1 MSTFRQ
7 EPYLWLHI
15 AGLTVIPLWGLGIWL
30 GIAAGEPIA
39 SYRLEE
45 TVLVLVGVA
54 PWLWMQWRRPF
65 NPFSLLAVSLPPNVL
80 TADQRRWLTLL
91 KSRKTQI
98 FALFAVLP
106 MIWLLGECYKFAPL
120 ATGATPIPNHVLG
133 FGVAAIAF
141 LGANLFMQVS
151 LSMVGLLLLTSETR
165 FTATTP
171 YEVTAINADF
181 FRFGLQMR
189 QILPPVA
196 APTTRP
202 GLETV
207 AVPESESVITDT
219 VVLDSIEPTESTEA
233 IAPELASEAQDIEV
247 IEETIADAPQTAEES
262 ADSIVVLDAEVSDG
276 DGEAIEIVSEA
287 DIDIVKDVSGGAN
300 A

>member
-15 AGLTVIPLWGLGIWL
+15 AGLAAIPLWGLGVWL

-45 TVLVLVGVA
+45 TALVAIGVA

-80 TADQRRWLTLL
+80 TDDQRRWLTLL
-91 KSRKTQI
+91 KSRKTQVV
-98 FALFAVLP
+98 ALLAILP
-106 MIWLLGECYKFAPL
+106 MVWLLGECYRLAPL
-120 ATGATPIPNHVLG
+120 AVGATPISNHVLG

-151 LSMVGLLLLTSETR
+151 LSMVGLLLLTSEAKFAETM
-165 FTATTP
+165 P
-171 YEVTAINADF
+171 YDVTQINGDF

-196 APTTRP
+196 RP
-202 GLETV
+202 AVDPSSEIKSLVQDSEV
-207 AVPESESVITDT
+207 VVPEEAEDPDV
-219 VVLDSIEPTESTEA
+219 A
-233 IAPELASEAQDIEV
+233 IAASD
-247 IEETIADAPQTAEES
+247 
-262 ADSIVVLDAEVSDG
+262 LAEVSDPTLEEP
-276 DGEAIEIVSEA
+276 DEAVVPDVVIDMEGEPIAESTEEESVSKVE
-287 DIDIVKDVSGGAN
+287 DTN